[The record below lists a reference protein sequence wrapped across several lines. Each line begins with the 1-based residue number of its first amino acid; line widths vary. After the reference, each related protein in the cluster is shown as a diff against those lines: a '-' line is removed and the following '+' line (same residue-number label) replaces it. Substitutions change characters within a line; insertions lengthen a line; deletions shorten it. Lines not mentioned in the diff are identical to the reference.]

1 MDWFLYDRGLCQERV
16 KENTSKCEE
25 SGIGNRKGIKM
36 TVCGVI
42 ELKKLSKFS
51 EFTTRMTLTFKM
63 NKTS

>member
-1 MDWFLYDRGLCQERV
+1 MDWFLHDRGLCQERV

-42 ELKKLSKFS
+42 GLKKLSKFS
-51 EFTTRMTLTFKM
+51 EFTSRMTLTFKM